1 MVVVNGKSRCI
12 ISICYHYFCLLSRFL
27 VGNKS
32 DLRDPRCSDSQ
43 VSQERAVS
51 FSKARNMM
59 FFETS
64 AKNPPNACSNV
75 GPDGKVLY
83 QQHQVEDIV
92 VAVAAKLKRQRKT
105 SIVNS
110 PSQNG
115 SFKIVN
121 RKTPEKEAW
130 TCCWDRYW
138 VRVNFF
144 FFFFLISTK
153 SVIMWKHCW
162 VNCWRNNVWN
172 VNFVSDF

>member
-1 MVVVNGKSRCI
+1 
-12 ISICYHYFCLLSRFL
+12 
-27 VGNKS
+27 
-32 DLRDPRCSDSQ
+32 
-43 VSQERAVS
+43 
-51 FSKARNMM
+51 MM

-64 AKNPPNACSNV
+64 AKNSPNAYSNV

-130 TCCWDRYW
+130 TCC
-138 VRVNFF
+138 
-144 FFFFLISTK
+144 
-153 SVIMWKHCW
+153 
-162 VNCWRNNVWN
+162 
-172 VNFVSDF
+172 

>member
-1 MVVVNGKSRCI
+1 MILLSSINSLPDGYHKMNSKSFEKMSSFSSKGQPVVTVNGKSWCFFPV
-12 ISICYHYFCLLSRFL
+12 SYLQFCLHFRFL

-64 AKNPPNACSNV
+64 AKNSSNASSSDGSN
-75 GPDGKVLY
+75 GKVQY
-83 QQHQVEDIV
+83 QQHHVEDIV
-92 VAVAAKLKRQRKT
+92 VAVAAKLKRQRKS

-115 SFKIVN
+115 SFRIGN

-130 TCCWDRYW
+130 TCC
-138 VRVNFF
+138 
-144 FFFFLISTK
+144 
-153 SVIMWKHCW
+153 
-162 VNCWRNNVWN
+162 
-172 VNFVSDF
+172 